1 MGNQYDALAGF
12 FLQVPIDI
20 FGVFQTNLQH
30 GRYQGHK
37 AQPTTKGG
45 VLIAL
50 KGEANFA
57 YDGVSYLMSPGK
69 AIIGGY
75 NRHFEIAVNSAEFEY
90 FLVHFLPVAPKEDK
104 ANLVR
109 EVHLLHIDMDAG
121 LLQVMKQLRRYSTEL
136 GQIELLEKKTLFYQL
151 VNKTLTYERYLQNR
165 ESHSMMEQTIEHI
178 RQHYM
183 EPITLEGLAE
193 QHGMKGKYF
202 SHLFQKYTGI
212 GPIHYLIEYRM
223 KVAYELLVTTPFA
236 VRDIAR
242 NVGYPDA
249 YYFSRLFKKHYGMS
263 PTALKRGE

>member
-1 MGNQYDALAGF
+1 MENQYDALVGF

-20 FGVFQTNLQH
+20 FGVFQTNLKN
-30 GRYQGHK
+30 GMYQGHK

-45 VLIAL
+45 VLISL
-50 KGEANFA
+50 KGEATFI
-57 YDGVSYLMSPGK
+57 YDGVNYLMSPGK
-69 AIIGGY
+69 AIIGGF
-75 NRHFEIAVNSAEFEY
+75 NRHFEIIVNSAEFEY
-90 FLVHFLPVAPKEDK
+90 FLVHFLPVAPNMDK
-104 ANLVR
+104 AHLVR
-109 EVHLLHIDMDAG
+109 EVHQLHIDMDAG
-121 LLQVMKQLRRYSTEL
+121 LLQLMKQLRRYSTEL
-136 GQIELLEKKTLFYQL
+136 GHIELLEKKTLFYQL

-183 EPITLEGLAE
+183 EPLTLESLAE
-193 QHGMKGKYF
+193 QHGIKGKYF

-242 NVGYPDA
+242 NVGYSDA

-263 PTALKRGE
+263 PTSLKRSE